1 MGVAMPEAFAERWQE
16 FSSKNVFG
24 QHQKDLKILVAVCNL
39 LQMNIIASKPLLEGR
54 VSDVEIP

>member
-1 MGVAMPEAFAERWQE
+1 MPEAFAERWQE